1 MDSGE
6 NAAFKPSCE
15 KCGCQSRLGSS
26 IFILHFLVL
35 TFSMLNCFL
44 LSKEHLYPLAVLRQA
59 EWGVASGDGALG
71 MEGES
76 SGPPCGSACIASR
89 KQLHQPKHR
98 RNCLAAG
105 PLHVVREPF

>member
-15 KCGCQSRLGSS
+15 KCGSQSRLGSS
-26 IFILHFLVL
+26 IFILRFLVL

-59 EWGVASGDGALG
+59 EWGVVSGDGAPE

-76 SGPPCGSACIASR
+76 SGPPRGSACIASR
-89 KQLHQPKHR
+89 KQLHQLKHG
-98 RNCLAAG
+98 RNRHTAG
-105 PLHVVREPF
+105 PLHVAREPF